1 MEKTLLTRQSPTLLG
16 TLAESRDFLPLLRW
30 LIIVSLTGFGA
41 IVLWRLGLVSIMLET
56 DRTHISS
63 LILALFVLTSLH
75 CLVQTWFVSSEITQ
89 VRSFREMLRREHSFL
104 ATFPSDPNSVPQDS
118 IVARHV
124 ANLVAKAR
132 AQKGRRVDQTLL
144 LRTLA
149 DQLRSREKIGIFV
162 SESLLRLALLGTA
175 VGFILMLIPI
185 AKLTAFDAE
194 SLRKALAGMSSGMAI
209 ALNITVTGIATALLL
224 KLQYFYLDKAI
235 GELFSGIT
243 ELTEVHIVS
252 ALERDSDG

>member
-1 MEKTLLTRQSPTLLG
+1 MPSQS
-16 TLAESRDFLPLLRW
+16 SDFLPLLRW
-30 LIIVSLTGFGA
+30 LILISLTVFGVA
-41 IVLWRLGLVSIMLET
+41 VLWRLGLVRLMLET
-56 DRTHISS
+56 DRTHVSS
-63 LILALFVLTSLH
+63 LILCLFVLTTLH
-75 CLVQTWFVSSEITQ
+75 CLTQTWIVSRELTA
-89 VRSFREMLRREHSFL
+89 VRSFEEALGRERGSLAALRGGPDRLPEG
-104 ATFPSDPNSVPQDS
+104 S
-118 IVARHV
+118 IIARHV

-132 AQKGRRVDQTLL
+132 AQKGGRVDQTLL

-149 DQLRSREKIGIFV
+149 DRLRTREKLGLFV
-162 SESLLRLALLGTA
+162 SEALLRLALLGTA

-185 AKLTAFDAE
+185 AGLTAFDAE

-235 GELFSGIT
+235 ADLFAAIT
-243 ELTEVHIVS
+243 ELTEVHVVS

>member
-1 MEKTLLTRQSPTLLG
+1 MLLG

-30 LIIVSLTGFGA
+30 LIIVSLTGFGV
-41 IVLWRLGLVSIMLET
+41 IVLWRLGLIQHHAGHRPDLYFVAHSCPVRPHQPALPGADMV
-56 DRTHISS
+56 R
-63 LILALFVLTSLH
+63 LIGDHGRS
-75 CLVQTWFVSSEITQ
+75 
-89 VRSFREMLRREHSFL
+89 VRSAKCLRREHSSL
-104 ATFPSDPNSVPQDS
+104 ATFPSDPSSAPQDS
-118 IVARHV
+118 IIARHV

-149 DQLRSREKIGIFV
+149 DQLRSREKIGIFI

-194 SLRKALAGMSSGMAI
+194 LLRKALAGMSSGMAI

-235 GELFSGIT
+235 GDLFSGIT

>member
-1 MEKTLLTRQSPTLLG
+1 VEKTLLSRQSPTLLG
-16 TLAESRDFLPLLRW
+16 TPAESRDFLPLLRW
-30 LIIVSLTGFGA
+30 LIIVSLIGFGA
-41 IVLWRLGLVSIMLET
+41 IVLWRLGLISIMLET
-56 DRTHISS
+56 DRTYISS
-63 LILALFVLTSLH
+63 LILAIFVLTSLH

-89 VRSFREMLRREHSFL
+89 VRAFREMLRREHSSL
-104 ATFPSDPNSVPQDS
+104 ATFPSDPNSAPQDS

-132 AQKGRRVDQTLL
+132 TQKGRRVDQTLL

-209 ALNITVTGIATALLL
+209 ALNVTVTGIAAAILL

-252 ALERDSDG
+252 ALERDGNG